1 MSLVGELAVAAE
13 ENLAHVNGWRAQ
25 AAGSDIHG
33 GACLRWTYTPQ
44 PLWLPGC
51 DRALLPPTAAPA
63 DADALLEEALAFY
76 EQWETAIWCTTSAR
90 RTPPEWHGYL
100 KAAGW
105 RYQFSG
111 TCMAADLRAL
121 PAAPALPEAV
131 EIGEMRVDWGER
143 KLADA
148 AAGANPEHP
157 YFGALQVDSAA
168 NEFAATLRMAECGQA
183 RIFHARRSEE
193 WLGSA
198 MLCAAAGVVGIYDV
212 GVGPAARRQGIAS
225 ALVRHVCEAARAAG
239 CEHATLQNGHGL
251 IAFYER
257 LGFRVVSTLQ
267 HWQRAA
273 AERIPTRAERAR
285 LRAGP
290 DYLLLEAFLHHFFCG
305 ERDAAAALLRER
317 PALARLRQTNGATA
331 LHVVSFHGEVAL
343 ARELLA
349 AGADLE
355 ARERDFGATPL
366 IHAVIGAGPWG
377 PQLKT
382 GQVAVIRRLLAA
394 GADPQATNAWGE
406 TAAQVAPI
414 TLPGDVRAALG
425 AES

>member
-13 ENLAHVNGWRAQ
+13 ENLALVNGWRAQ

-33 GACLRWTYTPQ
+33 GACLRWTYTPK

-63 DADALLEEALAFY
+63 DADVLLEEALAFY
-76 EQWETAIWCTTSAR
+76 EQWETAIWCTTTAR

-157 YFGALQVDSAA
+157 YFGALQMDSAA

-183 RIFHARRSEE
+183 R
-193 WLGSA
+193 
-198 MLCAAAGVVGIYDV
+198 
-212 GVGPAARRQGIAS
+212 
-225 ALVRHVCEAARAAG
+225 AAG
-239 CEHATLQNGHGL
+239 CRTCD
-251 IAFYER
+251 
-257 LGFRVVSTLQ
+257 
-267 HWQRAA
+267 A
-273 AERIPTRAERAR
+273 AEWPRA
-285 LRAGP
+285 
-290 DYLLLEAFLHHFFCG
+290 H
-305 ERDAAAALLRER
+305 
-317 PALARLRQTNGATA
+317 
-331 LHVVSFHGEVAL
+331 
-343 ARELLA
+343 
-349 AGADLE
+349 
-355 ARERDFGATPL
+355 
-366 IHAVIGAGPWG
+366 
-377 PQLKT
+377 
-382 GQVAVIRRLLAA
+382 RLL
-394 GADPQATNAWGE
+394 
-406 TAAQVAPI
+406 
-414 TLPGDVRAALG
+414 
-425 AES
+425 

>member
-1 MSLVGELAVAAE
+1 MSLVGKLVVAAE
-13 ENLAHVNGWRAQ
+13 ENLALMNGWRAQ

-111 TCMAADLRAL
+111 TCMAADLHAL

-168 NEFAATLRMAECGQA
+168 NEFAATLRMAECG
-183 RIFHARRSEE
+183 RR
-193 WLGSA
+193 GSS
-198 MLCAAAGVVGIYDV
+198 M
-212 GVGPAARRQGIAS
+212 
-225 ALVRHVCEAARAAG
+225 
-239 CEHATLQNGHGL
+239 
-251 IAFYER
+251 
-257 LGFRVVSTLQ
+257 
-267 HWQRAA
+267 RAA
-273 AERIPTRAERAR
+273 ARNGWAARCFAPPRAWRGSTMWACRRRRGSKASPAR
-285 LRAGP
+285 S
-290 DYLLLEAFLHHFFCG
+290 CG
-305 ERDAAAALLRER
+305 MFVKRHGR
-317 PALARLRQTNGATA
+317 PAVNMRRCRMATGSSPSMSGWVFVSSPPCSTGSVRRRSAPRRGPSGRVCGRGRITCCWKLSCIIFSVVSGTRRRLCCTNGRRWRGFRQTNGATA
-331 LHVVSFHGEVAL
+331 LHVVSFHGEEEL
-343 ARELLA
+343 THELLVK
-349 AGADLE
+349 
-355 ARERDFGATPL
+355 ARK
-366 IHAVIGAGPWG
+366 
-377 PQLKT
+377 LKC
-382 GQVAVIRRLLAA
+382 VSEILAPRL
-394 GADPQATNAWGE
+394 
-406 TAAQVAPI
+406 
-414 TLPGDVRAALG
+414 
-425 AES
+425 

>member
-168 NEFAATLRMAECGQA
+168 NEFAA
-183 RIFHARRSEE
+183 H
-193 WLGSA
+193 
-198 MLCAAAGVVGIYDV
+198 
-212 GVGPAARRQGIAS
+212 IA
-225 ALVRHVCEAARAAG
+225 
-239 CEHATLQNGHGL
+239 NGGM
-251 IAFYER
+251 
-257 LGFRVVSTLQ
+257 
-267 HWQRAA
+267 W
-273 AERIPTRAERAR
+273 
-285 LRAGP
+285 
-290 DYLLLEAFLHHFFCG
+290 
-305 ERDAAAALLRER
+305 
-317 PALARLRQTNGATA
+317 
-331 LHVVSFHGEVAL
+331 
-343 ARELLA
+343 
-349 AGADLE
+349 AGADLPC
-355 ARERDFGATPL
+355 APQRGMAGQRDAL
-366 IHAVIGAGPWG
+366 
-377 PQLKT
+377 
-382 GQVAVIRRLLAA
+382 RRR
-394 GADPQATNAWGE
+394 GRG
-406 TAAQVAPI
+406 
-414 TLPGDVRAALG
+414 GDL
-425 AES
+425 

>member
-13 ENLAHVNGWRAQ
+13 ENLTHVNGWRAQ

-51 DRALLPPTAAPA
+51 DRALLPSTAAPA
-63 DADALLEEALAFY
+63 DADVLLEEALAFY
-76 EQWETAIWCTTSAR
+76 EQWETAIWCTTTAR

-111 TCMAADLRAL
+111 TCMVADLRAL

-131 EIGEMRVDWGER
+131 EIGEMHVDWGER

-168 NEFAATLRMAECGQA
+168 NEFAATLRMAECGQ
-183 RIFHARRSEE
+183 
-193 WLGSA
+193 
-198 MLCAAAGVVGIYDV
+198 
-212 GVGPAARRQGIAS
+212 
-225 ALVRHVCEAARAAG
+225 ARAAG

-290 DYLLLEAFLHHFFCG
+290 DYLLLGAFLHHFFCG

-317 PALARLRQTNGATA
+317 PALARLWQTNGSTA

-366 IHAVIGAGPWG
+366 IHAVIGVGPWG

>member
-13 ENLAHVNGWRAQ
+13 ENLALVNGWRAQ

-63 DADALLEEALAFY
+63 DADVLLEEALAFY
-76 EQWETAIWCTTSAR
+76 EQWETAIWCTTTAR

-157 YFGALQVDSAA
+157 YFGALQMDSAA

-183 RIFHARRSEE
+183 R
-193 WLGSA
+193 
-198 MLCAAAGVVGIYDV
+198 VV
-212 GVGPAARRQGIAS
+212 
-225 ALVRHVCEAARAAG
+225 G

-317 PALARLRQTNGATA
+317 PALARLWQTNGATA